1 MVVEMTQPR
10 YPRKRIKT
18 WLNVI
23 FIAAFL
29 FLCCSV
35 VYSFYLIRNIKL
47 EIDLPAKEPLQIFE
61 PEPKFSIPEQV
72 RQKNPCLD
80 LELQKDVMES
90 ANKKLILHYRNK
102 LDSFLADLAFEVEIS
117 KDGKIP
123 VKRIADLVK
132 KHDNTQRKIYNKV
145 HP

>member
-1 MVVEMTQPR
+1 MTQPR

-23 FIAAFL
+23 FVAAFL
-29 FLCCSV
+29 FLACSV
-35 VYSFYLIRNIKL
+35 LYSFYLIRNIKL

-61 PEPKFSIPEQV
+61 PEPKFSIPERV
-72 RQKNPCLD
+72 RQKNPCLN
-80 LELQKDVMES
+80 LELQKDAMEN

-102 LDSFLADLAFEVEIS
+102 LSAFLADLAFEIDIA
-117 KDGKIP
+117 KDGKVP
-123 VKRIADLVK
+123 TKRIADLLK
-132 KHDNTQRKIYNKV
+132 KHDNTQRSIYNKV